1 MAHKHTLRNESLFI
15 ALAEDL
21 KTPLTRIAYHAEVAA
36 LEQQSA
42 ENIQHA
48 AKQALALLDAYVL
61 GMKGASQTTL
71 QLEPVDPSAILYDAA
86 HELREHA
93 KKFSCQVLLDT
104 AHSHKLVL
112 SHKQALTS
120 AVANIARVLIEAQDA
135 IGAGAKHITL
145 ASYRTTRGMAVGV
158 FYGTDRMQGM
168 HEQLLSRARSHVGVA
183 ARPFV
188 GFASGASSH
197 LFAAEQLLESVD
209 SRLRTARRGAVHGLA
224 FDLSMLQQLT
234 LV

>member
-36 LEQQSA
+36 LAHQSA
-42 ENIQHA
+42 EDIQHA

-61 GMKGASQTTL
+61 GMKGVSQTTL

-86 HELREHA
+86 YELREHA

-104 AHSHKLVL
+104 KHSHTLVL
-112 SHKQALTS
+112 SHKQALTT
-120 AVANIARVLIEAQDA
+120 AVTSIGRVFIEAQDA
-135 IGAGAKHITL
+135 LGAGAKQITL
-145 ASYRTTRGMAVGV
+145 ASYKTGKGMAVGV
-158 FYGTDRMQGM
+158 FYGSDNMQGL
-168 HEQLLSRARSHVGVA
+168 HEQLFSKARSHVGKA

-209 SRLRTARRGAVHGLA
+209 SRLRTARRGAAHGLA
-224 FDLSMLQQLT
+224 FDLSMLRQLT